1 MTEKSVL
8 IIDDSALMRAI
19 LTDIIS
25 SDSRFVVCGSAQD
38 PYVARDMIKK
48 LNPDILTLDI
58 EMPRMNGISF
68 LRNVMRL
75 RPMPVVMISTLTH
88 AGAPQTLEALA
99 LGAIDFIGKP
109 TQHTDMASGV
119 YRDQVI
125 SKLVAASLANV
136 HAANIHVPAS
146 CSLHVSSPK
155 AGKVCAIGSSTG
167 GTEALK
173 DVLMMLPSNCPPIV
187 VAQHIPEAFSA
198 SLANRLNGCCPMN
211 VTEAQEGQFIE
222 SGTVYIA
229 KGGKHLIINKIG
241 TKYRCNLTDDIEVNM
256 HRPSVESLFDSV
268 LNSVG
273 GNAMAVMLTGMGKDG
288 AQAMLR
294 MREQGCY
301 TVAQDEATSVVWGMP
316 GAAVKVGAAV
326 DQVALKDVA
335 SKIIDYC
342 Y

>member
-1 MTEKSVL
+1 VL

-19 LTDIIS
+19 LTEIIS
-25 SDSRFVVCGSAQD
+25 SDERFVVCGAAQD
-38 PYVARDMIKK
+38 PYIARDMIKT

-75 RPMPVVMISTLTH
+75 RPMPVIMISTLTH
-88 AGAPQTLEALA
+88 AGAPQALEALE
-99 LGAIDFIGKP
+99 LGAIDYIGKP
-109 TQHTDMASGV
+109 TQHTDMASGK
-119 YRDQVI
+119 YREQVI
-125 SKLVAASLANV
+125 NKLVAASLAN
-136 HAANIHVPAS
+136 IYAS
-146 CSLHVSSPK
+146 TTTISSAHLASSSLNERQPK
-155 AGKVCAIGSSTG
+155 SGKICAIGSSTG

-173 DVLMMLPSNCPPIV
+173 DVLMMLPKHCPPIV

-198 SLANRLNGCCPMN
+198 SLAKRLDGCCPMHI
-211 VTEAQEGQFIE
+211 TEAKQDQLVEPGH
-222 SGTVYIA
+222 VYIA
-229 KGGKHLIINKIG
+229 KGGKHLMVNKVG
-241 TKYRCNLTDDIEVNM
+241 TKYHCHLTDDIEVNM

-268 LNSVG
+268 LGSVG
-273 GNAMAVMLTGMGKDG
+273 VNAMAVMLTGMGKDG

-316 GAAVKVGAAV
+316 GAAVKLGAVV
-326 DQVALKDVA
+326 DQAALQDIA
-335 SKIIDYC
+335 SKIIDHC